1 MKRTLFFLSLLLSAC
16 TSTPKALECITPQ
29 PQHAVQYDGSLC
41 VKGAS
46 ISVSTDMDAPS
57 IAAVERF
64 AKKLENATGF
74 EHKVSTGR
82 RATIEFAV
90 NPELADEAY
99 TIDVTSRKVYV
110 KASGLNGFIYAI
122 QSIYQMLPAEIYGK
136 NTCSEL
142 DWSLPYCEIKD
153 APAFAYRG
161 IHMDPSRHFFPLE
174 EVYRYIDVME
184 MYKLNRLHWHLTDD
198 QGWRVE
204 IKALPRLTEIGS
216 RRKGTLIGHGRYRG
230 PIDNVEVSGFY
241 TQDEIR
247 DVIAYAAERGITI
260 IPEIDLP
267 GHMLAALAAYP
278 ELGCKGHGYEVWP
291 RWGVSDQVLCVGNE
305 DTFKFLETVLGE
317 ICDLFPSEYIHI
329 GGDEC
334 PKKEWHKCPK
344 CQALIKKLGL
354 KDGNGFTAEQY
365 LQNYVTKRMQD
376 FLATRGRKIIGWDE
390 ILEGELA
397 PGATVMSWRGSAGG
411 QMAASK
417 GFDAIMTPYSHF
429 YFDYYQS
436 EDQDSEPLAIG
447 GYIPVEKV
455 YAYDPFDAVAPENH
469 HHIIGVQ
476 ANVWSEYI
484 ATCEHLEYMLLPRLL
499 ALSEVQWSL
508 DNRDWTRFR
517 ANLVGHEFKVLDEA
531 GYNYRHQV
539 NE

>member
-16 TSTPKALECITPQ
+16 TSAPKALECITPQ

-41 VKGAS
+41 IKGAS
-46 ISVSTDMDAPS
+46 ISVSSDMDAPS
-57 IAAVERF
+57 VAAVERF

-90 NPELADEAY
+90 NPELAEEAY

-110 KASGLNGFIYAI
+110 KASALNGFIYAI

-136 NTCSEL
+136 NTCPEL
-142 DWSLPYCEIKD
+142 AWSLPYCEIKD
-153 APAFAYRG
+153 EPAFAYRG
-161 IHMDPSRHFFPLE
+161 MHMDPVRHFFPLE
-174 EVYRYIDVME
+174 EVYRYIDVLE
-184 MYKLNRLHWHLTDD
+184 MYKLNRFHWHLTDD

-204 IKALPRLTEIGS
+204 IKALPRLTEVGS
-216 RRKGTLIGHGRYRG
+216 HRSGTLVGHGRYNG
-230 PIDNVEVSGFY
+230 PIDNIEVSGYY
-241 TQDEIR
+241 TQDQIR
-247 DVIAYAAERGITI
+247 EVIAYAAERGITI

-278 ELGCKGHGYEVWP
+278 ELGCKGKGYEVWP
-291 RWGVSDQVLCVGNE
+291 RWGVSDKVLCVGNE

-334 PKKEWHKCPK
+334 PKTEWHKCPK
-344 CQALIKKLGL
+344 CQALIKELGL
-354 KDGNGFTAEQY
+354 KDANGFTAEQY

-397 PGATVMSWRGSAGG
+397 PGATVMSWQGSVGG
-411 QMAASK
+411 QKAAAK
-417 GFDAIMTPYSHF
+417 GFDAIMTPYTHF
-429 YFDYYQS
+429 YFDFYQS
-436 EDQDSEPLAIG
+436 EDKASEPLAIG

-455 YAYDPFDAVAPENH
+455 YAYDPYDAVAPENQ

-476 ANVWSEYI
+476 ANLWTEYI
-484 ATCEHLEYMLLPRLL
+484 PTCEHLEYMLLPRLL

-508 DNRDWTRFR
+508 NVRDWARFR